1 MVSITLSVPE
11 EVREKMK
18 RFPEINW
25 SGFVRVSIESEVK
38 RLSWKEEMLKK
49 LEDEKKFDA
58 IALEIGDKVKDGM
71 WKRYKKDGW

>member
-11 EVREKMK
+11 DVREKMK
-18 RFPEINW
+18 RFPGVNW

-49 LEDEKKFDA
+49 LESEKKFDA
-58 IALEIGDKVKDGM
+58 IALEIGDKIKDGM
-71 WKRYKKDGW
+71 WKRYKKEGW

>member
-1 MVSITLSVPE
+1 MVSITLSVPK

-18 RFPEINW
+18 RFPEVNW

-49 LEDEKKFDA
+49 LEGEKKFDA
-58 IALEIGDKVKDGM
+58 VALEIGGKVKDGM
-71 WKRYKKDGW
+71 WKRYKKEGW